1 MSKGKKFNAAEKHF
15 EEKCVEWRKKIR
27 ELEKDNKALH
37 EEIFN
42 SHKRVEKLLEDNEIL
57 KKQNKALAKL
67 KNMSDEE
74 IQLYIKSANG
84 ASLLTEM
91 FGFFGSSGILETR

>member
-27 ELEKDNKALH
+27 ELELTNKAMN
-37 EEIFN
+37 EEVLN
-42 SHKRVEKLLEDNEIL
+42 SHKKVEKLMKENETL
-57 KKQNKALAKL
+57 KEQNKVLAKL
-67 KNMSDEE
+67 KDMSDEE

-84 ASLLTEM
+84 ASLLTEI
-91 FGFFGSSGILETR
+91 FGFLVHQTF